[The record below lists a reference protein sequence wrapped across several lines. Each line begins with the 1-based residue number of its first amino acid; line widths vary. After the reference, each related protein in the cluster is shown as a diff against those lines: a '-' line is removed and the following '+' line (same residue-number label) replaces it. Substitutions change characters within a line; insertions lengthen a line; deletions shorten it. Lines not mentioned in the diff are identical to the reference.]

1 VPTVHHLPENP
12 RLDRLRGEA
21 RTLQR
26 AVQAGDPAAVARV
39 QRQHPDGVPADPTT
53 FRLTTAQL
61 VVAREYGLPS
71 WPRLRRYLDLVTDH
85 GWDGTSA
92 NRPANDPADELCR
105 LGCLTYQP
113 DGPDRWA
120 RARRLLAEH
129 PDLTRDHV
137 WAAATAAQPAPVRRL
152 LDADPALARRRGGP
166 YHWTPLFHLAYSRLD
181 PAVPADAVLT
191 VARQLL
197 DAGASPAEGYLWNG
211 RPYPFTLLT
220 GVFGEGELGPE
231 RQPRHPH
238 SIALARLLLDAGAD
252 PNDSQTLYNRQ
263 FGSDDDHLELLLA
276 HGLGTGDDYPWRARM
291 GDLLD
296 PPAELLRVQLRWAIW
311 HDLPHRVQLLVRH
324 GVNFRSPFPAH
335 PSEGLPDD
343 QRTPVELAALCGY
356 TGIVDFLTG
365 QGAHP
370 PALDPAGGLVAAA
383 FRGDRATVDRL
394 RAAHP
399 EAVEQARRD
408 RPGLIVWAAGRG
420 RTDTVALL
428 AELGFDVN
436 ARGRGDVPVEG
447 GRDTALHYAAVHGDL
462 DLARLLLSLGADR
475 DAVGGYDAT
484 PLGWARYGGHRPTIK
499 LLTEAPDRTP

>member
-1 VPTVHHLPENP
+1 MPTVHTLPENP

-21 RTLQR
+21 RALQR

-71 WPRLRRYLDLVTDH
+71 WPRLRRYLDLVADH
-85 GWDGTSA
+85 GWDATSA
-92 NRPANDPADELCR
+92 DRPANDPADELCR
-105 LGCLTYQP
+105 LACLSYQHD

-120 RARRLLAEH
+120 RARRLLAER
-129 PDLTRDHV
+129 PDLTGDHV

-220 GVFGEGELGPE
+220 GAFGEGELGPE

-238 SIALARLLLDAGAD
+238 SLALARLLLDAGAN

-263 FGSDDDHLELLLA
+263 FRPDDDHLELLLA
-276 HGLGTGDDYPWRARM
+276 YGLGTGDGYPWQARL
-291 GDLLD
+291 GGLVD

-311 HDLPHRVQLLVRH
+311 HDLPDRVRLLVRH
-324 GVNFRSPFPAH
+324 GVDFRSPFRAAGGGPAW
-335 PSEGLPDD
+335 LPDD
-343 QRTPVELAALCGY
+343 QRTPAELAAWCGNL
-356 TGIVDFLTG
+356 GIVEFLTT
-365 QGAHP
+365 QDAHP
-370 PALDPAGGLVAAA
+370 PALDPAGALVAAA
-383 FRGDRATVDRL
+383 FRADRAAVEGL

-399 EAVEQARRD
+399 AAAAQAQRD
-408 RPGLIVWAAGRG
+408 RPGLIVWAAAQG
-420 RTDTVALL
+420 RTETVALL

-447 GRDTALHYAAVHGDL
+447 GHDTALHHAAARGDL
-462 DLARLLLSLGADR
+462 ELARLLLSLGADP
-475 DAVGGYDAT
+475 DIVGGYHAT
-484 PLGWARYGGHRPTIK
+484 PLGWARHFGHQPIVD
-499 LLTEAPDRTP
+499 LLT